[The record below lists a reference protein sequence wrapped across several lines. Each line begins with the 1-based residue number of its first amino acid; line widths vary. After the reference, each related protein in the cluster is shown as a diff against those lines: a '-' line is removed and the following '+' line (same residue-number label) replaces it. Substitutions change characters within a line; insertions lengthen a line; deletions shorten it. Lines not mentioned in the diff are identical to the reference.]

1 MILWRAA
8 VPARI
13 LGTKQRLTQP
23 PSGRPVGKRLI
34 EVDAAMSEMPTVI
47 VVASGAAAG
56 WAEPPCADVAVVPG
70 LLGATLSRVMGA
82 GFALVVVTTEAQ
94 AAEAC
99 GLVAR
104 RDVLVV
110 ATPQVRVPPDGRT
123 ERRGMHQLQGLAAAI
138 AAGVMARPNAA
149 GWLVLPV
156 ERSMVLP
163 STLLRVAHAL
173 VECPI
178 VYAQHRGSQ
187 CCPVGFGVDLYSEL
201 IRLRG
206 DEGARRLLARYPSCA
221 VDVDDLGTQFD
232 AAGADALHDAR
243 AAWSGHAALKG
254 RRSTDNTDMA
264 QRNLAAK

>member
-1 MILWRAA
+1 MHGLN
-8 VPARI
+8 V
-13 LGTKQRLTQP
+13 
-23 PSGRPVGKRLI
+23 
-34 EVDAAMSEMPTVI
+34 AMSELPTIIVI
-47 VVASGAAAG
+47 ASGSDDPPNALAAAL
-56 WAEPPCADVAVVPG
+56 A
-70 LLGATLSRVMGA
+70 RVMSG
-82 GFALVVVTTEAQ
+82 GFPLVVVTTEAQ
-94 AAEAC
+94 AAEAIC
-99 GLVAR
+99 HVAS

-110 ATPQVRVPPDGRT
+110 AAPRMPIPFDGRT
-123 ERRGMHQLQGLAAAI
+123 ERRGMHQLHGLGAAI

-178 VYAQHRGSQ
+178 AYAQRHGSQ

-221 VDVDDLGTQFD
+221 VDVDDVAVQFD
-232 AAGADALHDAR
+232 TGGSDALHDTR
-243 AAWSGHAALKG
+243 AAWAGYAAQRG
-254 RRSTDNTDMA
+254 RRSTDNPDMA
-264 QRNLAAK
+264 QRNLALR

>member
-13 LGTKQRLTQP
+13 LVFNQRLTRP
-23 PSGRPVGKRLI
+23 PSGRPAGNRLNG
-34 EVDAAMSEMPTVI
+34 VDAAMSEMPTVI
-47 VVASGAAAG
+47 VVAPGAAAG
-56 WAEPPCADVAVVPG
+56 WADPSWAHVAGAPG
-70 LLGATLSRVMGA
+70 SLGATLNRLMSA
-82 GFALVVVTTEAQ
+82 GFPLVVVTTEAQ
-94 AAEAC
+94 MAEARDH
-99 GLVAR
+99 VAS

-110 ATPQVRVPPDGRT
+110 APPQVLVPPDGRT
-123 ERRGMHQLQGLAAAI
+123 ERRGMHQLQGLGAAI

-163 STLLRVAHAL
+163 STLLRVARAL
-173 VECPI
+173 VESPI
-178 VYAQHRGSQ
+178 AYAQHRGSQ

-221 VDVDDLGTQFD
+221 VDVDDLGTQLD

-254 RRSTDNTDMA
+254 RRSTDNPDMA
-264 QRNLAAK
+264 QRNLALK

>member
-1 MILWRAA
+1 MILWRVAA
-8 VPARI
+8 RPRI
-13 LGTKQRLTQP
+13 LWVKQRLTRP
-23 PSGRPVGKRLI
+23 PSGRSAGKRLI

-99 GLVAR
+99 GLVAS

-138 AAGVMARPNAA
+138 ALGVMARPNAA

-163 STLLRVAHAL
+163 STLLRVARAL
-173 VECPI
+173 VESPI
-178 VYAQHRGSQ
+178 AYAQHRGSQ

-221 VDVDDLGTQFD
+221 VDVDELGTPLD
-232 AAGADALHDAR
+232 AAGVDALQDAR
-243 AAWSGHAALKG
+243 AVWAGHAALRG
-254 RRSTDNTDMA
+254 RRSSDNTDMA